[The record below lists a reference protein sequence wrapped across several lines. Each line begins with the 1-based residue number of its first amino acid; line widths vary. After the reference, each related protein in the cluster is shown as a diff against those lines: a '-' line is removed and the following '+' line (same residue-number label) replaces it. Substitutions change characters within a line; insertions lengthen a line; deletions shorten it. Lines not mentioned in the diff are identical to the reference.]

1 MKLGKIITIA
11 FGIAMIIPSI
21 GFSEDYN
28 QMLKQAQN
36 QYSDQQSSSSENS
49 LMSEYE
55 QQQDQPQKQSDQ
67 QANNVFKKDQHQQ
80 Y

>member
-1 MKLGKIITIA
+1 MKFKKIITIA

-21 GFSEDYN
+21 GFSEDYK

-36 QYSDQQSSSSENS
+36 QYSDQQPSSSENS

-55 QQQDQPQKQSDQ
+55 QQDQPQKQSDQ

>member
-1 MKLGKIITIA
+1 MKLKKIITIA

-21 GFSEDYN
+21 GFSEDYK

-36 QYSDQQSSSSENS
+36 QYSDQQPSSSENS

-55 QQQDQPQKQSDQ
+55 QQDQPQKQSDQ